1 MPKLLETNDGIRE
14 SVTRPVAFDIARQ
27 LMDWTGLKQI
37 RTMFPGDDE
46 QAAQPGSTIDNE
58 AAFNH
63 TPSSAMWRMK
73 VKEEHRREFLLATAV
88 HQAEHP
94 EIFVDAS
101 IGVHMRPIY
110 SPTVLTFD
118 FEFRSTDYSS
128 ARRWID
134 ELRLQVSAGR
144 AGSRN
149 HIVNYSYYIPKEYI
163 PILEHIHALRES
175 RAGYGEDFET
185 YLDKCFTKNVT
196 IATTMAGT
204 EPRYVVAEQQGRVQ
218 GQYEFEELPDEP
230 QKNGDTSAYTQAFS
244 YRIYYDSPTGTALD
258 YPVLVHNQLIDEQFL
273 FLQPKDDAEAFAS
286 RMPHSVGALNAFEVD
301 RLACPTVKSGI
312 RLPEFHEFY
321 PRSAPRYTLQVL
333 AILVSVDD
341 PVTNPDNR
349 KIMNFNEIDE
359 TWMFRDEFISH
370 LKYDYQYL
378 HKYGESLVN
387 LTVYDGHMPL
397 HYSLFH
403 VDEDLNVVLDFEPDL
418 RRTYY
423 VRLSLLTDPTQ
434 MSSAARD
441 RARNNAEGLILIGAT
456 LCPNLVKYGLIPKPL
471 GNSNYIT
478 REDGEKFFQRIRQ
491 CTGSFHGG
499 LLADHAIV
507 QWNTVMILFIEAGS
521 KNDVKDSE

>member
-1 MPKLLETNDGIRE
+1 MPKVLQTNDGIRE
-14 SVTRPVAFDIARQ
+14 SVTRPVALDIARQ
-27 LMDWTGLKQI
+27 LMEWTGLKQI
-37 RTMFPGDDE
+37 RTLFPGDEE

-63 TPSSAMWRMK
+63 TPSSAMWRIK
-73 VKEEHRREFLLATAV
+73 VKEEHRREYLLATAV

-94 EIFVDAS
+94 EISLDAS

-110 SPTVLTFD
+110 SPTVLTFE
-118 FEFRSTDYSS
+118 FEFRSTDYAS

-144 AGSRN
+144 AGSRT
-149 HIVNYSYYIPKEYI
+149 HIVNYSYYIPKEFM
-163 PILEHIHALRES
+163 PLLQHIHALREA
-175 RAGYGEDFET
+175 RAGYGEDFDT

-196 IATTMAGT
+196 INTTMAGT
-204 EPRYVVAEQQGRVQ
+204 EPRYAVAEQQGRVQ
-218 GQYEFEELPDEP
+218 GQYEFEELPDDP
-230 QKNGDTSAYTQAFS
+230 QKNGDTSSYTQAFS

-258 YPVLVHNQLIDEQFL
+258 YPVLVHNQLIDPKYL
-273 FLQPKDDAEAFAS
+273 FLPPVDDTDIFAS
-286 RMPHSVGALNAFEVD
+286 RYPHSVGALNAFEVD
-301 RLACPTVKSGI
+301 RLACNPLKSGI

-321 PRSAPRYTLQVL
+321 PQSAPRYTLQVL
-333 AILVSVDD
+333 SALVSVDD
-341 PVTNPDNR
+341 VATNPDNR

-359 TWMFRDEFISH
+359 KWLFRPEFIDH
-370 LKYDYQYL
+370 LKYDYAYL

-387 LTVYDGHMPL
+387 VTVYDGHMPL

-403 VDEDLNVVLDFEPDL
+403 VDADLNVVLDFEPDL

-423 VRLSLLTDPTQ
+423 VRVSLLTDPTQ

-441 RARNNAEGLILIGAT
+441 RARNNAEGLILIAAT
-456 LCPNLVKYGLIPKPL
+456 LCPNLVKYGYLPKPL

-478 REDGEKFFQRIRQ
+478 RADGEKLFTRIRQ
-491 CTGSFHGG
+491 CTGTFQSGVM
-499 LLADHAIV
+499 ADHAIV

-521 KNDVKDSE
+521 SAEVTNPE